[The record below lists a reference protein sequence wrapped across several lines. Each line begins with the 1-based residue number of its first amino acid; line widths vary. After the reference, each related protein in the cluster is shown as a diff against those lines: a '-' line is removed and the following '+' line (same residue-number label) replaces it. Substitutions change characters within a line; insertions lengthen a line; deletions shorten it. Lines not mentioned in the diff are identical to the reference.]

1 MSLLDSMRRQWCVYW
16 AYLEQDRYG
25 KDVYDDPIAIKV
37 RWEDKSEQDF
47 LPTGQEVM
55 ITSTVYVDRLM
66 ALGGMLW
73 LGLLVDA
80 PTIPPEHQKISIFRT
95 IPTKTARKFLRIAR
109 L

>member
-16 AYLEQDRYG
+16 EYTGQDRNG
-25 KDVYDDPIAIKV
+25 KDTYDDPIAIKV
-37 RWEDKSEQDF
+37 RWEDKAEQDF

-55 ITSTVYVDRLM
+55 IKSTVYVDRTM
-66 ALGGMLW
+66 PLGGVLW

-80 PTIPPEHQKISIFRT
+80 PTTPPEHQKIRVFRSL
-95 IPTKTARKFLRIAR
+95 PKKNARKFLRIAR